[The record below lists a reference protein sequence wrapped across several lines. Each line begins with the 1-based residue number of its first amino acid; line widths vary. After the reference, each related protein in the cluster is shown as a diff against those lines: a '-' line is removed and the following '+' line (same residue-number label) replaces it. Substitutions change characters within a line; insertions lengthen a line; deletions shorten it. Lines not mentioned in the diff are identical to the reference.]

1 MSNSPEVILVIGEGP
16 VNESLAQELVLDG
29 YQMLRT
35 AQPQRLRASSPAGEI
50 DIIIMGPT
58 AEQAKRLHTVRAL
71 RAGELDPQ
79 INPGARV
86 LWVNSTDEVAEL
98 LRAFQAGADD
108 VIRSPFVHA
117 ELLARVRALL
127 RRSILSAAGVI
138 QFGALRIDTRTHEA
152 TFAATP
158 LHLRRLEYALL
169 VHLSRDPGRVY
180 TKQELLRELW
190 DYRSEGSTRTVDT
203 HACRL
208 RRSLA
213 VRRHRTPSAQ
223 ARGPGARAGPGH
235 RGARPH
241 QARA

>member
-1 MSNSPEVILVIGEGP
+1 M
-16 VNESLAQELVLDG
+16 
-29 YQMLRT
+29 
-35 AQPQRLRASSPAGEI
+35 
-50 DIIIMGPT
+50 
-58 AEQAKRLHTVRAL
+58 
-71 RAGELDPQ
+71 
-79 INPGARV
+79 
-86 LWVNSTDEVAEL
+86 WVNSTDEVAEL

-152 TFAATP
+152 TFGSTP

-190 DYRSEGSTRTVDT
+190 GYRTEGSTRTVDT

-213 VRRHRTPSAQ
+213 DAGAGGWLTSVRGVGYRLAPDGRRA
-223 ARGPGARAGPGH
+223 ARAG
-235 RGARPH
+235 RWT
-241 QARA
+241 